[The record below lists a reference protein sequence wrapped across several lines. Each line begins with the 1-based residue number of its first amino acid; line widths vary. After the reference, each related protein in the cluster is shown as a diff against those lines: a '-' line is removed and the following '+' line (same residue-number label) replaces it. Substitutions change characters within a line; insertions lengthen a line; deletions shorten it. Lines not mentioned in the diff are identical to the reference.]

1 MIQPKLTLRE
11 NGLCFL
17 TCLGEGDDWVP
28 ADGDATAFVSYG
40 KYESFRRGAD
50 AHAEAGEGLVGIE
63 ALSA

>member
-17 TCLGEGDDWVP
+17 TCLSEGDDWVP
-28 ADGDATAFVSYG
+28 ADGDPASFESDG
-40 KYESFRRGAD
+40 EYESLRRGTD